1 MFEPF
6 AVELS
11 SVEGQHIYRIMKALV
26 ALKDEKSD
34 SEPQLIRHYQS
45 EINKIYQQ
53 ALFKEVQ
60 TLLDRNANEYL
71 KLLAQTHN
79 RVERQNIKK
88 IFQKKNLIVFKH
100 LSTGLSEM

>member
-11 SVEGQHIYRIMKALV
+11 SVEGQHIHRIMKALV

-34 SEPQLIRHYQS
+34 SAPQLIEYYQL

-71 KLLAQTHN
+71 KLSAQTHN
-79 RVERQNIKK
+79 EVERQNIKK
-88 IFQKKNLIVFKH
+88 IFQKKNLIIFKH
-100 LSTGLSEM
+100 LSSGLSEM

>member
-1 MFEPF
+1 M
-6 AVELS
+6 
-11 SVEGQHIYRIMKALV
+11 RALE
-26 ALKDEKSD
+26 ALNDEKSD
-34 SEPQLIRHYQS
+34 SAPLLIEHHKS

-79 RVERQNIKK
+79 VVERQNIKK
-88 IFQKKNLIVFKH
+88 IFQKKNFIIFKQ
-100 LSTGLSEM
+100 LSSWLCE

>member
-1 MFEPF
+1 M
-6 AVELS
+6 
-11 SVEGQHIYRIMKALV
+11 RALV

-34 SEPQLIRHYQS
+34 SAPQLIEDYQS

-71 KLLAQTHN
+71 KLSAQTHN
-79 RVERQNIKK
+79 EVERQNIKK
-88 IFQKKNLIVFKH
+88 IFQKKNLIIFKH
-100 LSTGLSEM
+100 LSSWLFEM

>member
-1 MFEPF
+1 M
-6 AVELS
+6 
-11 SVEGQHIYRIMKALV
+11 RALE
-26 ALKDEKSD
+26 ALNDEKSD
-34 SEPQLIRHYQS
+34 SAPLLIEHHKS

-60 TLLDRNANEYL
+60 TLLDRNAYEYL
-71 KLLAQTHN
+71 KLSAQTHN
-79 RVERQNIKK
+79 EVERQNIKK